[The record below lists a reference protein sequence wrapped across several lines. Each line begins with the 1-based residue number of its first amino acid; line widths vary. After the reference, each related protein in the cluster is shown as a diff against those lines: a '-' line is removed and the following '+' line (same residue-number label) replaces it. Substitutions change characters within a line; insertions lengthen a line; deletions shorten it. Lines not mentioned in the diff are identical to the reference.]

1 MTDRTL
7 AHIALDIRLAS
18 KERGEADARC
28 MSDPN
33 DRRAEEAFASADDRL
48 AELKDEF
55 KAKFRAVTG
64 VSWTTVEDLNL

>member
-1 MTDRTL
+1 MTERTL
-7 AHIALDIRLAS
+7 AHIALDLRLAE
-18 KERGEADARC
+18 KERREADARC
-28 MSDPN
+28 MADAN
-33 DRRAEEAFASADDRL
+33 DREAEDAFASADDRL